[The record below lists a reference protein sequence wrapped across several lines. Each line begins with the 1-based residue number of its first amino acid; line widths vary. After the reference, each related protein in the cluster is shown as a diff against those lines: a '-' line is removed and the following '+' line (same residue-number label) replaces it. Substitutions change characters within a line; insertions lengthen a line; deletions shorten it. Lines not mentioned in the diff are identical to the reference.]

1 MTVDFNLITGRKFL
15 QYLSILK
22 IVSHLELK
30 LKSVTQL
37 TKINFFLVL
46 CRDKNGEC
54 LYTCAVRPAAIYG
67 PGEERH
73 LPRIINLAKLGLLP
87 FKIGEPNVKSDWVY
101 IDNLVLALILASM
114 GLLDDIPGRGK
125 QPVAAGQP
133 YFISDGNFPFCL
145 KLFTFVSSRDNQ
157 SCSIDSL
164 HSTFFIFWVILE

>member
-1 MTVDFNLITGRKFL
+1 M
-15 QYLSILK
+15 
-22 IVSHLELK
+22 
-30 LKSVTQL
+30 

-46 CRDKNGEC
+46 LYRDKNGEC

-133 YFISDGNFPFCL
+133 YFISDGNFHFLLEVINFCL
-145 KLFTFVSSRDNQ
+145 KSRQSKLFNRFTSFN
-157 SCSIDSL
+157 
-164 HSTFFIFWVILE
+164 IFHFLGHT